1 MSVHVREPMSL
12 DEFLDWEQHQEP
24 RYEFDGFAPVAMT
37 GGSFEHAV
45 IQSNLLAA
53 LGARLRGKPCR
64 AIGSHLK
71 ILVAGSIRYPD
82 AFVLCSQVA
91 RGAQVVDAPV
101 VVFEIL
107 SPTMAV
113 TDRVVKNR
121 EYRDTQSIRRYVM
134 LEQYRQ
140 AATVFERAGDDWIGH
155 VVLGDV
161 TLAMPEIEI
170 ALPLTELYDG
180 VQFPDTLSDD

>member
-1 MSVHVREPMSL
+1 MNAPIRKPMTL
-12 DEFLDWEQHQEP
+12 AEFLDWERRQEL
-24 RYEFDGFAPVAMT
+24 RYEFDGFAPIAMT

-53 LGARLRGKPCR
+53 LGTRLRGKPCR

-82 AFVLCSQVA
+82 AFVLCSEVA

-107 SPTMAV
+107 SPTTAV

-121 EYRDTQSIRRYVM
+121 EYRDTQSVRRYVM
-134 LEQYRQ
+134 LEQYLQ

-155 VVLGDV
+155 AVLGDV
-161 TLAMPEIEI
+161 TLAMPEVGIE
-170 ALPLTELYDG
+170 LPLAELYDG
-180 VQFPDTLSDD
+180 VHFPDTLDDD